1 MSMNVVLDANL
12 IASLVLPLPYSE
24 AATAQMLTWKR
35 QQVTFVAPAL
45 WSYEVSTVLRKAL
58 VAGYLPANQLDF
70 ALAQIWRIN
79 VQDVPATLELQNR
92 AFAWAE
98 RLGQSKTYDS
108 AYLAVAEVL
117 QSEFWT
123 ADHHLA
129 QSAWQAGAAWVHSIF
144 EN

>member
-1 MSMNVVLDANL
+1 MNIVLDANL

-24 AATAQMLTWKR
+24 AATAQMLSWKH

-58 VAGYLPANQLDF
+58 VAGHLPADQLEF

-92 AFAWAE
+92 AFVWAE

-108 AYLAVAEVL
+108 AYMAVAEML
-117 QSEFWT
+117 QSELWT
-123 ADHHLA
+123 ADHRLA
-129 QSAWQAGAAWVHSIF
+129 QAAWQAGASWVHSIF

>member
-1 MSMNVVLDANL
+1 MNVVLDANL
-12 IASLVLPLPYSE
+12 IASLVLPLPYSQI
-24 AATAQMLTWKR
+24 ATTQMLAWKR
-35 QQVTFVAPAL
+35 QKVTFAAPAL

-58 VAGYLPANQLDF
+58 VAGHFPANQLDF

-79 VQDVPATLELQNR
+79 VRDVPATLELQNQT
-92 AFAWAE
+92 FIWAE

-108 AYLAVAEVL
+108 AYLAVAEAL

-123 ADHHLA
+123 ADRHLA
-129 QSAWQAGAAWVHSIF
+129 QAAWQAGAAWVHSIF